1 MALKIAFHGGK
12 CCGIRHIHG
21 FNYYPSQNH
30 LEPALKNDQ
39 KNILSLDRAGV
50 DVSSSLNVFYKEAP
64 EESLYERLDRYIKF
78 LKEFRP
84 GGVIEVCLARQ
95 PNNFDQIKLHEEELF
110 KHGFSVATEL
120 LTNSNTGN
128 TIRIYHLI
136 TKG

>member
-21 FNYYPSQNH
+21 FSFYPHQTSRQ
-30 LEPALKNDQ
+30 PALDKQ
-39 KNILSLDRAGV
+39 EGFLSLDRSGD

-78 LKEFRP
+78 LQGFRP
-84 GGVIEVCLARQ
+84 GGVIEVCLSRGKYDC
-95 PNNFDQIKLHEEELF
+95 FDQIKLHEEELF
-110 KHGFSVATEL
+110 KHGFSVVTEL
-120 LTNSNTGN
+120 AANSNTGN